1 MTVEIALLRHASTVW
16 NEEGRIQGRSD
27 IPLSAQGRA
36 QASAWRVEG
45 SAHAAGQWLSSPLQ
59 RAVETARLASGG
71 EPRLEDALV
80 EMDWGAWEGLTLP
93 EIRARHGA
101 RMTAL
106 EAKGLDFRPPGGESP
121 RELQARVLAFF
132 AHCAATQRGP
142 LVAVTHKGV
151 LRAVLAAA
159 TGWNMTGKLPVRLR
173 DDAMHRFAVSDD
185 GTVSIIACN
194 VALRT
199 EAGADAAA
207 TTFTAC

>member
-1 MTVEIALLRHASTVW
+1 MTIEIALLRHASTAW
-16 NEEGRIQGRSD
+16 NEQGRIQGRSD

-45 SAHAAGQWLSSPLQ
+45 TVHAAAQWLSSPLQ
-59 RAVETARLASGG
+59 RAVETAQLVSGG
-71 EPRLEDALV
+71 DARREDALV
-80 EMDWGAWEGLTLP
+80 EMDWGAWEGLTLA

-159 TGWNMTGKLPVRLR
+159 TGWDMTGKLPVRLR

-194 VALRT
+194 VALRAQ
-199 EAGADAAA
+199 AGADAAA
-207 TTFTAC
+207 TMFTVR